1 MSWGGISLVGFTI
14 IAVPIIYFVSSQ
26 MGTFSING
34 RTAWEELL
42 KRDKRSYEET
52 INGLDF
58 DTAQTNLDYVLTSN
72 NIKKF
77 DNSGNI
83 FKILNL
89 FLTI

>member
-1 MSWGGISLVGFTI
+1 MSWVGIFIVGFSI

-42 KRDKRSYEET
+42 KGDKRSYEET
-52 INGLDF
+52 INSLDF
-58 DTAQTNLDYVLTSN
+58 DSGSNELGLCTLTSN

-77 DNSGNI
+77 R
-83 FKILNL
+83 
-89 FLTI
+89 